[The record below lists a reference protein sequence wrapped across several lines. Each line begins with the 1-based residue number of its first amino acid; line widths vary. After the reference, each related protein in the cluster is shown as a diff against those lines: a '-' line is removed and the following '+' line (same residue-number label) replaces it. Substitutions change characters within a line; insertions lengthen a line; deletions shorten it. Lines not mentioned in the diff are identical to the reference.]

1 MRGRAA
7 IAVLVLATLGLAA
20 HPGGATVF
28 LAKDEALSLAFPG
41 VDRIEERVFILTDE
55 QKRLVQT
62 MARAP
67 LDTKLWTIHV
77 GWRGGTVQG
86 YAVIESH
93 VVRTLPETCMVVVDP
108 QGSAQRVEILAFHEP
123 PEYLPTARWIEQF
136 KGRALDG
143 ELKLNAGIH
152 AITGATL
159 SARAMTDSVRRALA
173 LVTVLVQPA
182 PAGGQ

>member
-1 MRGRAA
+1 MPRTIRALLLTVA
-7 IAVLVLATLGLAA
+7 IGVFAA
-20 HPGGATVF
+20 HAASATVF
-28 LAKDEALSLAFPG
+28 LAKDEALALAFPG
-41 VDRIEERVFILTDE
+41 ADRVEDRVFIITDE
-55 QKRLVQT
+55 QKAAVET

-77 GWRGGTVQG
+77 GWRGGAVQA

-108 QGSAQRVEILAFHEP
+108 HGAVQRVEILAFHEP

-136 KGRALDG
+136 KNRGLDG

-152 AITGATL
+152 GITGATL
-159 SARAMTDSVRRALA
+159 SANAMTASVRRALA
-173 LVTVLVQPA
+173 LVRVLMKPQT
-182 PAGGQ
+182 AGGS